1 MSEKLRATIISLLLL
16 LVCECVC
23 NNNNVYGTTT
33 VIH

>member
-1 MSEKLRATIISLLLL
+1 MSEKLRATIISLLL